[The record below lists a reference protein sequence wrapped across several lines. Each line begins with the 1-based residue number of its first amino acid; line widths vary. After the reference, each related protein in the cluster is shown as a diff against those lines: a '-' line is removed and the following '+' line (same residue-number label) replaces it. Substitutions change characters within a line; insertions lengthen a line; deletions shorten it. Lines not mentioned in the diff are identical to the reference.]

1 MINIQDI
8 INELSDL
15 VEDLKYNLNEDDL
28 VLKASNEDGFDI
40 KIFFHPR
47 ESFIVYGNGGEHEHF
62 NHNERSFE
70 ELILNLLEGLIGRMR
85 IIEYSWDGQ
94 PKRFHFQT
102 INDNGTWDTLHK
114 LNFPKWKFWLKNKEI
129 QKRILINDYNLKQD
143 ISNTLLA
150 KKPKSI

>member
-1 MINIQDI
+1 
-8 INELSDL
+8 
-15 VEDLKYNLNEDDL
+15 
-28 VLKASNEDGFDI
+28 
-40 KIFFHPR
+40 
-47 ESFIVYGNGGEHEHF
+47 
-62 NHNERSFE
+62 
-70 ELILNLLEGLIGRMR
+70 MR

-143 ISNTLLA
+143 TSNTRLA